1 MMRGSPRSPPKVSAR
16 AIPTRARGTFPV
28 PPMSRLLHFCLL
40 TLLFASEGGALDLQQ
55 RLIQLHHQ
63 SWTARDG
70 LTGSPLCLAQTADG
84 FLWIGTSD
92 GLFHFDGVQF
102 ERFRPEAGE
111 LPAVSVSA
119 ILAVPDGLWVGY
131 SRGRASFISHD
142 GRVVNYSDREGLPFG
157 KVRSFARDHDGAVWV
172 AAVGG
177 LARLE
182 GDRWR
187 KIRMDWNYPC
197 GSAWRV
203 FLDREGTCGWA
214 APVRTGF
221 TSFRK
226 ARKSS
231 TTPA

>member
-157 KVRSFARDHDGAVWV
+157 KVRSFTHHDG
-172 AAVGG
+172 
-177 LARLE
+177 
-182 GDRWR
+182 
-187 KIRMDWNYPC
+187 PC
-197 GSAWRV
+197 GWRRSAAWPGS
-203 FLDREGTCGWA
+203 REIAGGRSGWIGTTRADPRGGSSSIGKAPCGWA